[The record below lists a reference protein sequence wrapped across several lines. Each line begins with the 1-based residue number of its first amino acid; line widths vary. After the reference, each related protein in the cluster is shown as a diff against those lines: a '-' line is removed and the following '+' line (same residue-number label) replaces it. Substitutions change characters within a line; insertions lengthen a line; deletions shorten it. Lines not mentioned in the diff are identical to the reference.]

1 MASKESSVV
10 ERIIDRSDADSFF
23 GRPVVQALIRYSPL
37 FAIALLWQFA
47 GMANLLPYYVVA
59 PDVIAVQLVEMVQ
72 TGALVE
78 NAVASL
84 SLIYVGFALAAV
96 AGIGMGIL
104 TGRRKNV
111 GRVFDP
117 LVSSIYPI
125 PKIALFPI
133 FVIWFGIG
141 FMSKAVVVFLAAFYP
156 VYIHTFDGVRGV
168 PELHIWSAQ
177 NFDASRLQILTEVVI
192 PDSLPQILS
201 GLRVGLALSF
211 IVVFSA
217 ELIQS
222 DLGLGQLALQA
233 RQFNNYELMFSAISM
248 IALFG
253 VVHDRLLLLV
263 RKRLLYWQEG
273 DRS

>member
-1 MASKESSVV
+1 MKTGS
-10 ERIIDRSDADSFF
+10 ITRSDVGSLPEAAKAVAGVLVSAS
-23 GRPVVQALIRYSPL
+23 PVFALLLIWQALGLAGALPVYVPAPTTIVSHL
-37 FAIALLWQFA
+37 FVMLGEGTLV
-47 GMANLLPYYVVA
+47 ANAWATL
-59 PDVIAVQLVEMVQ
+59 QLV
-72 TGALVE
+72 
-78 NAVASL
+78 
-84 SLIYVGFALAAV
+84 YVGFFGGSALGV
-96 AGIGMGIL
+96 ALGVV
-104 TGRRKNV
+104 TGRNSV
-111 GRVFDP
+111 LGRLFDP
-117 LVSSIYPI
+117 LVSVTYPI

-141 FMSKAVVVFLAAFYP
+141 FMSKAIVVFLAAFYP
-156 VYIHTFDGVRGV
+156 VYIHTFDGVRNV
-168 PELHIWSAQ
+168 PDLHIWSAQ
-177 NFDASRLQILTEVVI
+177 NFDASRFQILTEVVV

-273 DRS
+273 DHS

>member
-1 MASKESSVV
+1 MKTDSA
-10 ERIIDRSDADSFF
+10 DRSGF
-23 GRPVVQALIRYSPL
+23 GSIQGSAKAASRMLFRASPVIVLL
-37 FAIALLWQFA
+37 LLWQLMGTLGA
-47 GMANLLPYYVVA
+47 LPVYVPAPTTIVA
-59 PDVIAVQLVEMVQ
+59 YLGVMQ
-72 TGALVE
+72 TEGILVE
-78 NAVASL
+78 NSWATLQLVYFGFIGGSAL
-84 SLIYVGFALAAV
+84 GIIVGV
-96 AGIGMGIL
+96 I
-104 TGRRKNV
+104 TGRIAIFGKL
-111 GRVFDP
+111 FDP
-117 LVSSIYPI
+117 LVSVTYPI

-253 VVHDRLLLLV
+253 VIHDRLLLLT
-263 RKRLLYWQEG
+263 RRRLLYWQG
-273 DRS
+273 DER

>member
-1 MASKESSVV
+1 MTTESITGEWFSDVPEGAKAAGTV
-10 ERIIDRSDADSFF
+10 LVRSS
-23 GRPVVQALIRYSPL
+23 PVIVLL
-37 FAIALLWQFA
+37 LLWQVLGSLGA
-47 GMANLLPYYVVA
+47 LPTYVPA
-59 PDVIAVQLVEMVQ
+59 PTTIVSHLGKMWNDGI
-72 TGALVE
+72 LVE
-78 NAVASL
+78 NSWATLQLV
-84 SLIYVGFALAAV
+84 YVGFIGGSTL
-96 AGIGMGIL
+96 GIILGVL
-104 TGRRKNV
+104 TGRIAIFGKL
-111 GRVFDP
+111 FDP
-117 LVSSIYPI
+117 VVSVTYPV

-141 FMSKAVVVFLAAFYP
+141 FMSKAIVVFLAAFYP

-168 PELHIWSAQ
+168 PDLHIWSAR
-177 NFDASRLQILTEVVI
+177 NFDASRIQILTEVVI

-201 GLRVGLALSF
+201 GLRVALALSF

-253 VVHDRLLLLV
+253 VIHDRLLLLV
-263 RKRLLYWQEG
+263 RRRLLTWQES
-273 DRS
+273 DSA

>member
-1 MASKESSVV
+1 MESES
-10 ERIIDRSDADSFF
+10 ADSSGF
-23 GRPVVQALIRYSPL
+23 GRVRESAKATSRMLFRASPVIVLL
-37 FAIALLWQFA
+37 LLWQA
-47 GMANLLPYYVVA
+47 IGTLGALPVYVPA
-59 PDVIAVQLVEMVQ
+59 PTTIIAYLGVMRTEGILIENSWATLQLVYFGF
-72 TGALVE
+72 TGGSALG
-78 NAVASL
+78 
-84 SLIYVGFALAAV
+84 IIVGV
-96 AGIGMGIL
+96 I
-104 TGRRKNV
+104 TGRIAIFGKL
-111 GRVFDP
+111 FDP
-117 LVSSIYPI
+117 LVSVTYPI

-141 FMSKAVVVFLAAFYP
+141 FLSKAVVVFLAAFYP

-253 VVHDRLLLLV
+253 VIHDRLLLLT
-263 RKRLLYWQEG
+263 RRRLLYWQG
-273 DRS
+273 DEH

>member
-1 MASKESSVV
+1 MKTESTTWPDGDSVSDGV
-10 ERIIDRSDADSFF
+10 KVVAGILTRSS
-23 GRPVVQALIRYSPL
+23 PV
-37 FAIALLWQFA
+37 IALLLLWQAFGLVGA
-47 GMANLLPYYVVA
+47 LPVYVPAPTTIVDHLLGMLAEGTILPHA
-59 PDVIAVQLVEMVQ
+59 WATLQLV
-72 TGALVE
+72 
-78 NAVASL
+78 
-84 SLIYVGFALAAV
+84 YVGFFGGASLGV
-96 AGIGMGIL
+96 ILGVL
-104 TGRRKNV
+104 TGRITV
-111 GRVFDP
+111 LGRLFDP
-117 LVSSIYPI
+117 LVSMTYPI

-168 PELHIWSAQ
+168 PDLHIWSAQ
-177 NFDASRLQILTEVVI
+177 NFDASRFQILTEVVI

-201 GLRVGLALSF
+201 GLRVGLALAF

-233 RQFNNYELMFSAISM
+233 RQFNNYELMFSAISV

-263 RKRLLYWQEG
+263 RRRLLYYREG
-273 DRS
+273 DEQ